1 MALKFNRLEYQRKL
15 LNHYLENGFENDEDL
30 LFYVKEFLGFGYP
43 TKTHPKCSHHTP
55 PAQVLCDAHFER
67 DRFIFLW
74 ANRTGGKTQ
83 LIANLNHLDSVHRG
97 PIEIVNAGA
106 AVDQADR
113 GYKYYVDSFKNPLLR
128 PLIHGDPLQ
137 SKTLLKNGSK
147 TSIITGSK
155 KGFNGPHPEKVRIDE
170 VELMDWDVLQ
180 EGLSMS
186 KSTKRAKAQDIL
198 SSTRKVSKGVV
209 QRLLD
214 EKDRMRL
221 KVMSYCIWD
230 IVQRCERKC
239 QEDPVYG
246 DCPIFHLCG
255 GKAHDAPEDGW
266 YPIEDLIQKGL
277 NLTKSTF
284 EAQWENKRPS
294 DGPLVYG
301 EYFDREKHV
310 KSWED
315 LYKIFKVDEFRQHR
329 IPKSW
334 TRVAGIDF
342 GSTFVYLAL
351 AIEPRTRSWILFH
364 EYYCNIDRRLKEH
377 SNFIKT
383 STDYDFL
390 DVIFADSAAKQDRL
404 ELRGH
409 GIKTRK
415 SIKGED
421 SILLGI
427 DEVKLFLQNN
437 PILDRPKFYILEGAA
452 PNTVLEFE
460 TWPWKV
466 EKDGTVNTE
475 EPVDADNHCMDA
487 LRYALFSFSRAGS
500 RYEAISV
507 EGV

>member
-15 LNHYLENGFENDEDL
+15 LDHYLMKGFENDEDL
-30 LFYVKEFLGFGYP
+30 LFYVKEFLGFEYP
-43 TKTHPKCSHHTP
+43 TKAFCAHHTA
-55 PAQVLCDAHFER
+55 PAQVLCDIFFER
-67 DRFIFLW
+67 VLFVLLW
-74 ANRTGGKTQ
+74 ANRLGGKTQ
-83 LIANLNHLDSVHRG
+83 LVANINHLDSVFKG

-113 GYKYYVDSFKNPLLR
+113 GYQYYVSSFKNSLLRKLIDGEPLL
-128 PLIHGDPLQ
+128 
-137 SKTLLKNGSK
+137 SKTLLTNGSK

-186 KSTKRAKAQDIL
+186 KSTKRARAQDVL

-214 EKDRMRL
+214 EKDKMRL

-230 IVQRCERKC
+230 VVAKCERKC
-239 QEDPVYG
+239 HDDPMYG
-246 DCPIFHLCG
+246 NCPIWDKCA
-255 GKAHDAPEDGW
+255 GKAHEGRGW
-266 YPIEDLIQKGL
+266 FPIEDLIQKAL
-277 NLTKSTF
+277 SLSKTTF

-301 EYFDREKHV
+301 DYFDREKHV
-310 KSWED
+310 KTWEE
-315 LYKIFKVDEFRQHR
+315 LYKIFKVDEFNDHR

-342 GSTFVYLAL
+342 GSVFVYLVF
-351 AIEPRTRSWILFH
+351 AIEPRTRTWILFH

-383 STDYDFL
+383 SPDFDGV
-390 DVIFADSAAKQDRL
+390 DVIFADAAAKQDRI
-404 ELRGH
+404 ELKGH
-409 GIKTRK
+409 GVKTRK
-415 SIKGED
+415 SIKGDE

-427 DEVKLFLQNN
+427 DEVKLHLQNN
-437 PILDRPKFYILEGAA
+437 PVLDRPKFYIVEGVAN
-452 PNTVLEFE
+452 NTVSEFE

-466 EKDGTVNTE
+466 EKDGRVNTE
-475 EPVDADNHCMDA
+475 EPLDSDNHCMDA
-487 LRYALFSFSRAGS
+487 VRYALFSYARAGL
-500 RYEAISV
+500 RYEATFV
-507 EGV
+507 EGA